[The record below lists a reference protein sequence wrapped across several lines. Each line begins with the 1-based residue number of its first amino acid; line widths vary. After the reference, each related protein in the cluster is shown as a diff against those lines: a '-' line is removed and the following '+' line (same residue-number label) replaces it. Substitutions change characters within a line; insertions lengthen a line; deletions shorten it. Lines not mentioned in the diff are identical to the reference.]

1 MTAPDSQDG
10 YIDPEDVSPP
20 DRRLGPH
27 YVPTIPCGKC
37 GTEHH
42 IDATTGEYIG
52 RCVDCSAFLRRP
64 NEAEEQQFIDFLD
77 WNTRHA
83 DRDREVVA

>member
-1 MTAPDSQDG
+1 MSKNGNGLLAR
-10 YIDPEDVSPP
+10 
-20 DRRLGPH
+20 RRLGPH

-52 RCVDCSAFLRRP
+52 HCSNCSAFLRRP
-64 NEAEEQQFIDFLD
+64 NDAEEQQFIDFLD
-77 WNTRHA
+77 WNMRHA
-83 DRDREVVA
+83 DRPPEVDL